1 MSQKTQQLKQSPKIV
16 FEKETTLR
24 DILMSYLKNKGIDKS
39 KFDLYSRKVNFSVD
53 GVIPFKI
60 GMNGKPTKLS
70 TAEVLDMVVK
80 PSQEVK
86 ILPAVAGG

>member
-16 FEKETTLR
+16 FEKEITLR
-24 DILMSYLKNKGIDKS
+24 DILMSYIEKKGIDRS